1 MRTILIP
8 TDFKVDSLMAVK
20 KTLHVNND
28 ETVKIILFHCVY
40 LSDSI
45 TDLLMFSKGKLINS
59 LSTKAFT
66 DACEII
72 RNKFSQNLHS
82 LSVDVFTGNTAAAF
96 DNFLD
101 GCDADIICFI
111 ENYTYT
117 KAAKNSVDPMYF
129 IERTNLPA
137 LKMTVELPNSTLSQN
152 QLSALFSEKV

>member
-20 KTLHVNND
+20 KTLHVNNGD
-28 ETVKIILFHCVY
+28 EVKIILFHCVY

-45 TDLLMFSKGKLINS
+45 TDLLMFSKGRLLNS
-59 LSTKAFT
+59 MLTPAFM

-82 LSVDVFTGNTAAAF
+82 LSVDVFTGNTPASF

-101 GCDADIICFI
+101 ANDVDVICFI
-111 ENYTYT
+111 ENYTYS
-117 KAAKNSVDPMYF
+117 KAAKNSVDPIYF
-129 IERTNLPA
+129 VAKANVPA
-137 LKMTVELPNSTLSQN
+137 LKMTVEMPTSPLSQN
-152 QLSALFSEKV
+152 QLAVLFSETA